1 MMLATD
7 SGEIYASVQ
16 LIQIYKYREVS
27 EYSEIGIFRDLP
39 RGVMWHILK
48 LLYVIVCSIV
58 IVHYF

>member
-39 RGVMWHILK
+39 RGVM
-48 LLYVIVCSIV
+48 
-58 IVHYF
+58 